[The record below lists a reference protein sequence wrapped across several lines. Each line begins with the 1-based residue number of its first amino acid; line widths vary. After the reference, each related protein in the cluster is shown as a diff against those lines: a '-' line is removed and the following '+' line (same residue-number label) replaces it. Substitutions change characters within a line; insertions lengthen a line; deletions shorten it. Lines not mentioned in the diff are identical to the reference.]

1 LTRKRFGRAICILS
15 LLISSRLMRAQATTP
30 APTTAQVT
38 NASSGTYSIEGE
50 ILTYK
55 ALEANSQNI
64 VNDVTSATGGK
75 TTSGKT
81 ASIVVV
87 PSASTIL
94 PAFQL
99 WRANM
104 LITQNFIDQ
113 ADKALNPAGQPADA
127 GPCQSLLAPPTGS
140 AASFSA
146 YATGATQG
154 VAVIQAILSLFA
166 SGQAAAG
173 LQGTA
178 QDQAL
183 MIAVAR
189 QLRVEQIDVL
199 TPDIFTSWTIDSTSP
214 YDKTNAADKSPFI
227 KNLKTLIDRL
237 YGLEDAYQCD
247 QLIINAG
254 TQLTTSESAREADFT
269 KLESAREADVKAGGA
284 SKPGAKSVAIIK
296 DIQSLTS
303 QISALRI
310 KIGLD
315 TSGNSTEALAEGQI
329 KKHLQTLNE
338 NNSSQWSDA
347 VQDVNVQDGKVQSV
361 EIKKSIEASLAAPEA
376 QGVASGISG
385 YLAGL
390 TGGAVTVPAP
400 APSTPT
406 TPQGT
411 TPAPT
416 APVSPGAP
424 PAPAGT
430 TPPASP
436 GANAGAPTTPG
447 GPTPAPAAQT
457 ASPSPSSTPPIVTI
471 LQADGLARRMG
482 VFPDDKGNWPYD
494 NWRILFV
501 KSTES
506 GTTIETKSKF
516 LSTKLLLDGGAVSG
530 YALFKLDGTL
540 VCSGNAAAYQG
551 NITLDEF
558 SKLNANTLK
567 ATQLIIPS
575 GGCAPPTP
583 NASNSQPTSPP
594 ASDDGNKQP
603 KKKKQ

>member
-1 LTRKRFGRAICILS
+1 
-15 LLISSRLMRAQATTP
+15 MRAQATTP

-64 VNDVTSATGGK
+64 VNDVTSAPGGK

-104 LITQNFIDQ
+104 LITQSFIDQ
-113 ADKALNPAGQPADA
+113 ADKALNPAGQPAGA
-127 GPCQSLLAPPTGS
+127 GPCQALLAPPTGS

-166 SGQAAAG
+166 SGQSAAG

-189 QLRVEQIDVL
+189 QLRVEQLDVL
-199 TPDIFTSWTIDSTSP
+199 TPDIFTSWTIDSTFP
-214 YDKTNAADKSPFI
+214 YDKSNAADKSPFI

-254 TQLTTSESAREADFT
+254 TQLTTLESTREADFT
-269 KLESAREADVKAGGA
+269 ELESTREADVKAGA

-347 VQDVNVQDGKVQSV
+347 VQDVNVQDSKVQSV
-361 EIKKSIEASLAAPEA
+361 EIKKSIEASLAAPKA

-400 APSTPT
+400 APSSSA
-406 TPQGT
+406 TPQGN

-416 APVSPGAP
+416 TPVSPGAP

-540 VCSGNAAAYQG
+540 LCSGNAAAYQG
-551 NITLDEF
+551 NITLDDF
-558 SKLNANTLK
+558 SKLNADTLK

-575 GGCAPPTP
+575 GGC
-583 NASNSQPTSPP
+583 QPTSPP
-594 ASDDGNKQP
+594 ASDDGNKKP
-603 KKKKQ
+603 KKKNQ

>member
-1 LTRKRFGRAICILS
+1 LIRKHFGRAICILS
-15 LLISSRLMRAQATTP
+15 LLISSRLMKAQAPTP
-30 APTTAQVT
+30 TSGAAPTTAQVT

-55 ALEANSQNI
+55 SLEANSQNI
-64 VNDVTSATGGK
+64 VKDVTSAPGGK
-75 TTSGKT
+75 P
-81 ASIVVV
+81 ARIVVV

-94 PAFQL
+94 PAFQF

-104 LITQNFIDQ
+104 LITQSFIDQ
-113 ADKALNPAGQPADA
+113 ADKALNPVGQQADT
-127 GPCQSLLAPPTGS
+127 GPCHAILAPQTGS

-173 LQGTA
+173 LQGTV

-189 QLRVEQIDVL
+189 ELTTKQVDVL
-199 TPDIFTSWTIDSTSP
+199 APDIFASWTIDSTWP
-214 YDKTNAADKSPFI
+214 YDKTNATDKSPFI
-227 KNLKTLIDRL
+227 RNLKTLIDRL
-237 YGLEDAYQCD
+237 YSLQNAYQCD
-247 QLIINAG
+247 QLILNAA
-254 TQLTTSESAREADFT
+254 TQLTTLESTREADFAKLDSAREAD
-269 KLESAREADVKAGGA
+269 LKAGAA
-284 SKPGAKSVAIIK
+284 SKPGAKSTALINDIK
-296 DIQSLTS
+296 SLTS
-303 QISALRI
+303 QISALRT

-315 TSGNSTEALAEGQI
+315 TSGNSDEAKTEGRIEDALR
-329 KKHLQTLNE
+329 TLE
-338 NNSSQWSDA
+338 KSDSTQWPGA

-376 QGVASGISG
+376 QGVASGISA

-390 TGGAVTVPAP
+390 TGGAVTVAAP

-416 APVSPGAP
+416 TPGNAGATVP
-424 PAPAGT
+424 PAAT

-436 GANAGAPTTPG
+436 AANAGAPTTPG

-457 ASPSPSSTPPIVTI
+457 ASPSSSSTPPIVTI

-506 GTTIETKSKF
+506 GTTIETKSRF

-540 VCSGNAAAYQG
+540 VCAGNAAAYKG

-558 SKLNANTLK
+558 SNLNAETLEAK
-567 ATQLIIPS
+567 QLIVPT
-575 GGCAPPTP
+575 GGCTPLASNAGSAPP
-583 NASNSQPTSPP
+583 PTPP
-594 ASDDGNKQP
+594 ASDDGNKKP

>member
-1 LTRKRFGRAICILS
+1 MTRKRFGRAICILS

-64 VNDVTSATGGK
+64 VNDVTSATSGA

-104 LITQNFIDQ
+104 LITQSFIDQ
-113 ADKALNPAGQPADA
+113 ADKALNPAGQPADG
-127 GPCQSLLAPPTGS
+127 GPCQALLAPPTGS

-189 QLRVEQIDVL
+189 QLRVRQIDVL
-199 TPDIFTSWTIDSTSP
+199 TPDIFTSWTIDSTWP
-214 YDKTNAADKSPFI
+214 YDKANATDKSPFI
-227 KNLKTLIDRL
+227 RNLKTLIDRL
-237 YGLEDAYQCD
+237 YSLQNAYQCD
-247 QLIINAG
+247 QLILNAA
-254 TQLTTSESAREADFT
+254 TQITTLEGQREADFT
-269 KLESAREADVKAGGA
+269 KLQSAREADLKAGGA
-284 SKPGAKSVAIIK
+284 SKPGPKSVAIIK

-347 VQDVNVQDGKVQSV
+347 VQGVSVQDGKMQSV

-400 APSTPT
+400 APSSPTP
-406 TPQGT
+406 PQGT
-411 TPAPT
+411 AAAPITPAPPGAPT
-416 APVSPGAP
+416 APGA
-424 PAPAGT
+424 A
-430 TPPASP
+430 PPASP
-436 GANAGAPTTPG
+436 PANT
-447 GPTPAPAAQT
+447 GPSPAPAVQT
-457 ASPSPSSTPPIVTI
+457 ASPSPSSTPPIVSI
-471 LQADGLARRMG
+471 LQSDGLARRMG
-482 VFPDDKGNWPYD
+482 VLPDDSGKWASD
-494 NWRILFV
+494 DWRILFI

-506 GTTIETKSKF
+506 GTTIETKSRW

-551 NITLDEF
+551 NITLDDF
-558 SKLNANTLK
+558 SKLNADTLK

-575 GGCAPPTP
+575 GGCAPPSP
-583 NASNSQPTSPP
+583 NAGQPPPPP
-594 ASDDGNKQP
+594 ASDDGNKKP

>member
-1 LTRKRFGRAICILS
+1 LTRKHFGRAICILS

-64 VNDVTSATGGK
+64 VNDVTSAPGGN

-104 LITQNFIDQ
+104 LITQSFIDQ
-113 ADKALNPAGQPADA
+113 ADKALNPAGQSADA
-127 GPCQSLLAPPTGS
+127 GPCQALLAPPTGS

-189 QLRVEQIDVL
+189 QLRVRQIDVL
-199 TPDIFTSWTIDSTSP
+199 TPDIFTSWTIDSTWP
-214 YDKTNAADKSPFI
+214 YDKTNATDKSPFI
-227 KNLKTLIDRL
+227 RNLKTLIDRL
-237 YGLEDAYQCD
+237 YSLQNAYQCD
-247 QLIINAG
+247 QLILNAA
-254 TQLTTSESAREADFT
+254 TQITTLEGEREADFS
-269 KLESAREADVKAGGA
+269 KLESARESDLKAGGA
-284 SKPGAKSVAIIK
+284 SKPGPKSVAIIK

-347 VQDVNVQDGKVQSV
+347 VQGVNVQDGKVQSV

-390 TGGAVTVPAP
+390 TGGAVTVPTP
-400 APSTPT
+400 APSSPTP
-406 TPQGT
+406 PQGT
-411 TPAPT
+411 AAAPITPAP
-416 APVSPGAP
+416 
-424 PAPAGT
+424 PAA
-430 TPPASP
+430 PPASP
-436 GANAGAPTTPG
+436 PANT
-447 GPTPAPAAQT
+447 GPTPAPAVQT
-457 ASPSPSSTPPIVTI
+457 ASPSPSSTPPIVSI
-471 LQADGLARRMG
+471 LQSDGLARRMG
-482 VFPDDKGNWPYD
+482 VLPDDSGKWASD
-494 NWRILFV
+494 DWRILFI

-506 GTTIETKSKF
+506 GTTIETKSRW

-551 NITLDEF
+551 NITLDDF
-558 SKLNANTLK
+558 SKLNADTLK

-575 GGCAPPTP
+575 GGCAPPAP
-583 NASNSQPTSPP
+583 NAGNSQPPPPP
-594 ASDDGNKQP
+594 ASDDGNKKP